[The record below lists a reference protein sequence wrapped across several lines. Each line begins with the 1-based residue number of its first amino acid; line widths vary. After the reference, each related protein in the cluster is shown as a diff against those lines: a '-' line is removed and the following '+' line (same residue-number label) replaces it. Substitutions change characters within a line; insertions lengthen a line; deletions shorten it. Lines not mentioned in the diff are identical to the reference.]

1 MPSDERVLAVV
12 VNWNGREVLPQT
24 LEALRASLHP
34 HLEIV
39 VVDNGSTD
47 GSAAAVREPERL
59 VALPENLGYGGALNR
74 VLQAALDGSDAGGP
88 QPPGHFL
95 LLNNDVL
102 VEPET
107 VTRLL
112 ELARAKG
119 PGIYGPKVLLH
130 GSPDRL
136 DAAWGRITWS
146 HVLCSFRGKG
156 ARDGPR
162 FDRVRRVQ
170 LLLGC
175 ALLVH
180 RRVFRDVGLFD
191 ERFFMYHEEVDFLF
205 RAGRRG
211 YPAYYCPAA
220 RVRHRRAH
228 STRSQPLRRVEWVRR
243 NTVLFLRKHRAG
255 AWAWGCWGKTL
266 VLSLLYNL
274 LLLRWRRV
282 AVIWRGVVTA
292 MRQGAGVVGTA
303 VSARRTPEE
312 R

>member
-1 MPSDERVLAVV
+1 MPPDERVLAVV

-24 LEALRASLHP
+24 LEALGSTLHP

-47 GSAAAVREPERL
+47 GSAAAVPEPVRL
-59 VALPENLGYGGALNR
+59 VPLQENLGYAGGLNR
-74 VLQAALDGSDAGGP
+74 VLRPALEGGDDP
-88 QPPGHFL
+88 GAQPPDHFL

-112 ELARAKG
+112 ELAREKG
-119 PGIYGPKVLLH
+119 PGIYGPKVLLQ
-130 GSPDRL
+130 GRPDRL

-162 FDRVRRVQ
+162 FGRVRRVQ

-205 RAGRRG
+205 RAGRCG

-228 STRSQPLRRVEWVRR
+228 STRRQPLRRVEWVRR

-255 AWAWGCWGKTL
+255 VWAWGCWGKTL

-274 LLLRWRRV
+274 LLLRLRRV
-282 AVIWRGVVTA
+282 TAIWRGI
-292 MRQGAGVVGTA
+292 GAA
-303 VSARRTPEE
+303 SYRRRPRE
-312 R
+312 